1 MLKVDVYNHI
11 YPRKY
16 WDAMIAKAGDYEDL
30 GKRTRSVPMLMDL
43 DERFRVMDMFDE
55 YKQILS
61 LTAPPLEVM
70 FSPEDAAELQV
81 VANDGMAELCEKY
94 PDRFPGFTA
103 ALAMNNP
110 DAAVAE
116 VNRSVKELGALGVHI
131 FTNVAGRAL
140 DNAEYFPVFE
150 AAHALDVPMWMHP
163 ARGANVADYVD
174 EERSKYEIWWTLGWP
189 YETSAAQARM
199 VFSGMMDRLPGLKI
213 ITHHL
218 GGMMPYF
225 SGRTG
230 PGWQFLGD
238 RTSGPAGDEYRKARE
253 SLKKPHAEYFKDFY
267 ADTAVFGSVE
277 ATECGLAYYPK
288 DKVLFASDAPF
299 DPEKGPMYI
308 RETIKILDELDI
320 DDAWRE
326 DIYWRNAAK
335 IMPGLEA
342 RLG

>member
-1 MLKVDVYNHI
+1 MLKVDAYNHI
-11 YPRKY
+11 YPRTY
-16 WDAMIAKAGDYEDL
+16 WDAMIDRAGDYGDL
-30 GKRTRSVPMLMDL
+30 GKRTRSVPMLTDL

-61 LTAPPLEVM
+61 LTSPPLEVM

-81 VANDGMAELCEKY
+81 VANDGMAELCVRY

-103 ALAMNNP
+103 SLAMNEP

-116 VNRSVKELGALGVHI
+116 FHRAVTDLGALGVQI

-140 DNAEYFPVFE
+140 DNPEFFPIFE

-163 ARGANVADYVD
+163 ARGADVADYKD

-189 YETSAAQARM
+189 YETSVAQARM
-199 VFSGMMDRLPGLKI
+199 VFSGMMDKLPGLKI

-218 GGMMPYF
+218 GG
-225 SGRTG
+225 
-230 PGWQFLGD
+230 
-238 RTSGPAGDEYRKARE
+238 
-253 SLKKPHAEYFKDFY
+253 
-267 ADTAVFGSVE
+267 VE
-277 ATECGLAYYPK
+277 ETECGLAYYPK

-308 RETIKILDELDI
+308 RETIKILDNLDI
-320 DDAWRE
+320 DDGWRE

-335 IMPGLEA
+335 IMPGLEQ
-342 RLG
+342 RLR

>member
-1 MLKVDVYNHI
+1 MLKIDAYNHV
-11 YPRKY
+11 YPQKY
-16 WDAMIAKAGDYEDL
+16 WDAMIDKAGGYEDL

-70 FSPEDAAELQV
+70 FSPEDAAELQM
-81 VANDGMAELCEKY
+81 VANDGMAELCEQY
-94 PDRFPGFTA
+94 PDRFAGFTA
-103 ALAMNNP
+103 SLAMNKP

-116 VNRSVKELGALGVHI
+116 VHRAVTDLGALGVQI

-140 DNAEYFPVFE
+140 DNPEFFPVFE

-163 ARGANVADYVD
+163 ARGADVADYKD

-189 YETSAAQARM
+189 YETSVAQARM
-199 VFSGMMDRLPGLKI
+199 VFSGMMDKLPGLKI

-218 GGMMPYF
+218 GGLMPYF

-238 RTSGPAGDEYRKARE
+238 RTSGPAGDEYRK
-253 SLKKPHAEYFKDFY
+253 SLKNLKKPHAEYFKDFY
-267 ADTAVFGSVE
+267 GDTAVFGSVE
-277 ATECGLAYYPK
+277 ATECGLAYYPQ
-288 DKVLFASDAPF
+288 DRVLFASDAPF

-308 RETIKILDELDI
+308 RETIKIIDNLDI
-320 DDAWRE
+320 DDGWRE

-335 IMPGLEA
+335 IMPGLEQ
-342 RLG
+342 RLW

>member
-1 MLKVDVYNHI
+1 MLKIDAYNHI

-16 WDAMIAKAGDYEDL
+16 WDAMIEKAGDHEDL
-30 GKRTRSVPMLMDL
+30 GKRVRSVPMLMDL

-55 YKQILS
+55 YRQILS

-70 FSPEDAAELQV
+70 FSPEVAAELQV
-81 VANDGMAELCEKY
+81 VANDGMAELCQQY

-103 ALAMNNP
+103 SLAMNNP
-110 DAAVAE
+110 DEAVKEAH
-116 VNRSVKELGALGVHI
+116 RAVKELGALGVQI

-140 DNAEYFPVFE
+140 DNPEYFQVFE
-150 AAHALDVPMWMHP
+150 AAHELDVPLWMHP
-163 ARGANVADYVD
+163 ARGADVADYSD
-174 EERSKYEIWWTLGWP
+174 EDRSRYEIWFVFGWP
-189 YETSAAQARM
+189 YETSVAQARL
-199 VFSGMMDRLPGLKI
+199 VFSGMMDRLPGLKVF
-213 ITHHL
+213 THHL

-238 RTSGPAGDEYRKARE
+238 RTSGPLGEEYADMRRK
-253 SLKKPHAEYFKDFY
+253 LKKPHAEYFKDFY
-267 ADTAVFGSVE
+267 ADTAVFGSVD
-277 ATECGLAYYPK
+277 ATVCGLAYYPR
-288 DKVLFASDAPF
+288 DRVLFASDAPF

-320 DDAWRE
+320 DDDWRE

-335 IMPGLEA
+335 IMPGLGD
-342 RLG
+342 RLK